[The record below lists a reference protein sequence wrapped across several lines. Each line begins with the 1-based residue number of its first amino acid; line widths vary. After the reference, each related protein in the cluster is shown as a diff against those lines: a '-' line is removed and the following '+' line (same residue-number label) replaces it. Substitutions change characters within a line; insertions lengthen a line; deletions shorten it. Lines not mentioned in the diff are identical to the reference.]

1 MSYLSTGLNL
11 TEDQVVIQQYTWQ
24 QGPRLSMI
32 IQLLPAVNNTFNETE
47 FQRLY
52 KAFSNWQIPD
62 STVFGPYELL
72 SFEPRNLSGTV
83 CNCWNIFPNNSLCN

>member
-1 MSYLSTGLNL
+1 VSYLSSGLNL

-24 QGPRLSMI
+24 PGPRLYMI

-52 KAFSNWQIPD
+52 KTFSNWQIPD

-83 CNCWNIFPNNSLCN
+83 CNCCNIFPNNSLCN